1 MAKKDPKAQ
10 IYVWKGS
17 KRGQQTSGEIRGDNP
32 NVLKATL
39 RKQGINVT
47 SIKKKPKPLFG
58 GKSKPPTPED
68 IAMFTRQMATMIKAG
83 VPLVQAIGMVAEGS
97 DKASIT
103 ELLNEI
109 QDDVASGTPFASSLR
124 KYPRYFDEL
133 YCSLIEAGEQ
143 AGALETLLDRVATY
157 KEKGEA
163 LKKKIKKALTYP
175 ISVIVVA
182 IVVTAIL
189 LVKVVPTFAEVFGSF
204 GAQLPAFTLF
214 VLGISEW
221 MQKWWL
227 VCLGSVVAAGFLF
240 KELKV
245 RSPKFVEYVDRLS
258 LKIPIVGDIVYE
270 GVIARFGRTLS
281 TTFAAGV
288 PLVEALESVAS
299 AAGNVIYQRG
309 ILKIRDEVTGGI
321 PLNVAMRN
329 SDLFPALALQMTT
342 IGEESGALDDLLE
355 RVANHYEDS
364 VDNSV
369 DQLTSLLEPLI
380 MCVLAILVGGLL
392 IAMYLPIFQIGQV
405 V

>member
-1 MAKKDPKAQ
+1 MAKSDSKTQ
-10 IYVWKGS
+10 TFVWKGT
-17 KRGQQTSGEIRGDNP
+17 KRGQQTSGEIKGDNP

-47 SIKKKPKPLFG
+47 SIKKKSKPLFG
-58 GKSKPPTPED
+58 GSKPPTPED

-97 DKASIT
+97 AKPSIT
-103 ELLNEI
+103 ELLTEI
-109 QDDVASGTPFASSLR
+109 QDDGASGTPFATSLR

-221 MQKWWL
+221 MQTWWL
-227 VCLGSVVAAGFLF
+227 VCLGAAIGAVFLF

-245 RSPKFVEYVDRLS
+245 RSPKFVEQVDKLS
-258 LKIPIVGDIVYE
+258 LKLPIIGDIVYE

-299 AAGNVIYQRG
+299 AAGNVIYTRG
-309 ILKIRDEVTGGI
+309 ILKIRDDVTGGI

-329 SDLFPALALQMTT
+329 SELFPPLALQMTT

-355 RVANHYEDS
+355 RVANHYEES

-392 IAMYLPIFQIGQV
+392 IAMYMPIFQIGQV

>member
-1 MAKKDPKAQ
+1 MAKKDKKPD
-10 IYVWKGS
+10 IYVWKGTR
-17 KRGQQTSGEIRGDNP
+17 RGQKTTGEIRGDNP

-39 RKQGINVT
+39 RKQGVNVT

-58 GKSKPPTPED
+58 GKTKPPTPED

-103 ELLNEI
+103 ELLSDI
-109 QDDVASGTPFASSLR
+109 QDDVASGTPFAHSLR

-221 MQKWWL
+221 MQQWWL
-227 VCLGSVVAAGFLF
+227 VCLASAVGAGFAF

-245 RSPKFVEYVDRLS
+245 RSPKFVEQVDKLS
-258 LKIPIVGDIVYE
+258 LKLPIIGDIVYE

-309 ILKIRDEVTGGI
+309 ILKIRDDVTGGI

-329 SDLFPALALQMTT
+329 SELFPALALQMTT